1 MNFSQF
7 ILILCAR
14 YKIFLLT
21 LFVTMFVTL
30 TVSLILPK
38 TYKASATLLL
48 NYKGVD
54 PVTNV
59 SLSPMLMPG
68 FMATQADVIY
78 SETTA
83 LLVAKKLKLGQ
94 NNSIKQQFEE
104 SGSNIGFRNWLV
116 DELLRKNLNVDPSR
130 ESSVISI
137 SYKGQDPAF
146 VAKMANAYASIYQ
159 ELSIKLSVEPSQNA
173 ASYFSDQIEVLRDK
187 LGAAQEK
194 LSHYRQTK
202 GVVNVDESLDVELRQ
217 LNELSSQLVLAQA
230 ELSRSTS
237 GQSDKNLHS
246 KNLDVSDNTFIDN
259 LKSKLA
265 DAESAFADISQNL
278 GNNHPNYV
286 GAQAEVRKLRFEL
299 NRHIKSAMDNSISRV
314 ANIRKALEEKKNNVL
329 ALNQTRDK
337 INLLASEMDGIQQ
350 AYDNAMERLNQA
362 SLEGQANLS
371 GVSLLDAAVPP
382 AKHSSP
388 NIRLNM
394 LLSVFLGTML
404 GLATAL
410 FMEMF
415 DRRIRSSE
423 DLVTA
428 LKAPV
433 FGVIDLKKP
442 KPRFRLT
449 WSRSTR

>member
-21 LFVTMFVTL
+21 LFVTMLITL

-38 TYKASATLLL
+38 TYKATATLLL

-59 SLSPMLMPG
+59 SLSPLFMPG
-68 FMATQADVIY
+68 FMATQANVIY
-78 SETTA
+78 SDTTA
-83 LLVAKKLKLGQ
+83 LMVAKKLNLGQ
-94 NNSIKQQFEE
+94 NNSIKQAYEK
-104 SGSNIGFRNWLV
+104 SGSDIDFRYWIIE
-116 DELLRKNLNVDPSR
+116 ELLRKNLDVEPSR

-137 SYKGQDPAF
+137 SYKGKDPVFA
-146 VAKMANAYASIYQ
+146 AKIANAYANVYQ
-159 ELSIKLSVEPSQNA
+159 DLSVKLSAEPSQNA
-173 ASYFSDQIEVLRDK
+173 AAYFGNQIEVLRDK
-187 LGAAQEK
+187 LEKAQEK
-194 LSHYRQTK
+194 LSHYRQTT
-202 GVVNVDESLDVELRQ
+202 GVVNIDESLDVELRQ

-237 GQSDKNLHS
+237 KQIGNNS
-246 KNLDVSDNTFIDN
+246 LDVSENTFIDN
-259 LKSKLA
+259 LKAKLA
-265 DAESAFADISQNL
+265 EAESVFADISQNL
-278 GNNHPNYV
+278 GRNHPKYV
-286 GAQAEVRKLRFEL
+286 GAQAEVQMLRSEL

-314 ANIRKALEEKKNNVL
+314 ANIRNAMEEKKEKVL

-337 INLLASEMDGIQQ
+337 INILAKEIAGIQQ

-371 GVSLLDAAVPP
+371 GVSSLDEATPP
-382 AKHSSP
+382 AKPSSP
-388 NIRLNM
+388 NMRLNM
-394 LLSVFLGTML
+394 VLSVFLGTML

-423 DLVTA
+423 DLVAA

-442 KPRFRLT
+442 KPRFRLS

>member
-21 LFVTMFVTL
+21 LFVTILITL

-38 TYKASATLLL
+38 TYKATATLLL

-59 SLSPMLMPG
+59 SLSPLFMPG
-68 FMATQADVIY
+68 FMATQANVIY
-78 SETTA
+78 SDRTA
-83 LLVAKKLKLGQ
+83 LMVAKKLKLGQ
-94 NNSIKQQFEE
+94 NKSIKQAYEK
-104 SGSNIGFRNWLV
+104 SGSDVDFRYWMIE
-116 DELLRKNLNVDPSR
+116 ELLRKNLDVEPSR

-137 SYKGQDPAF
+137 SYKGKDPVFA
-146 VAKMANAYASIYQ
+146 AKIANAYANVYKD
-159 ELSIKLSVEPSQNA
+159 LSVKLSAEPSQNA
-173 ASYFSDQIEVLRDK
+173 AAYFGNQIEVLRDK
-187 LGAAQEK
+187 LEKAQEK
-194 LSHYRQTK
+194 LSHYRQTT
-202 GVVNVDESLDVELRQ
+202 GVVNIDESLDVELRQ

-237 GQSDKNLHS
+237 KQFDSNS
-246 KNLDVSDNTFIDN
+246 LDVSENTFIDN
-259 LKSKLA
+259 LKAKLA
-265 DAESAFADISQNL
+265 DAESVFADISQNL
-278 GNNHPNYV
+278 GRNHPKYV
-286 GAQAEVRKLRFEL
+286 GAQAEVHKLRSEL

-314 ANIRKALEEKKNNVL
+314 ANIRSAMEEKKEKVL

-337 INLLASEMDGIQQ
+337 INILAKEIAGIQQ

-371 GVSLLDAAVPP
+371 GVSSLDEASPP
-382 AKHSSP
+382 AKPSSP
-388 NIRLNM
+388 NMRLNM
-394 LLSVFLGTML
+394 VLSVFLGTML

-415 DRRIRSSE
+415 DRRIRSPE
-423 DLVTA
+423 DLVAA

-442 KPRFRLT
+442 KPRFRLS

>member
-7 ILILCAR
+7 ILILFAR
-14 YKIFLLT
+14 YKVFLLT
-21 LFVTMFVTL
+21 LFVTMLITL

-38 TYKASATLLL
+38 TYKATATLLL

-59 SLSPMLMPG
+59 SLSPLFMPG
-68 FMATQADVIY
+68 FMATQANVIY
-78 SETTA
+78 SDTTA
-83 LLVAKKLKLGQ
+83 LMVAKKLKLGQ
-94 NNSIKQQFEE
+94 NNSIIQDYEK
-104 SGSNIGFRNWLV
+104 SGSNINFRHWLV
-116 DELLRKNLNVDPSR
+116 DELLRKNLDVEPSR

-137 SYKGQDPAF
+137 SYKGKDPTFA
-146 VAKMANAYASIYQ
+146 AKIANAYASVYQ
-159 ELSIKLSVEPSQNA
+159 ELSVKLSAEPSQNA
-173 ASYFSDQIEVLRDK
+173 ASYFGNQIEVLRNK
-187 LGAAQEK
+187 LEEAQEK
-194 LSHYRQTK
+194 LSHYRQTT
-202 GVVNVDESLDVELRQ
+202 GVVNIDESLDVELRQ

-237 GQSDKNLHS
+237 KQIDKNS
-246 KNLDVSDNTFIDN
+246 LDVSENTFIDN
-259 LKSKLA
+259 LKTRLA
-265 DAESAFADISQNL
+265 EAESVFADISQNL
-278 GNNHPNYV
+278 GSNHPKYI
-286 GAQAEVRKLRFEL
+286 GAQAEVQKLRAEL

-314 ANIRKALEEKKNNVL
+314 ANIRNAMEEKKEKVL

-337 INLLASEMDGIQQ
+337 IHILAREIEGIQQ

-371 GVSLLDAAVPP
+371 GVSSLDAAVPP
-382 AKHSSP
+382 AKPSSP
-388 NIRLNM
+388 NMRLNM
-394 LLSVFLGTML
+394 VLSVFLGTML

-415 DRRIRSSE
+415 DRRIRSPE

-442 KPRFRLT
+442 KPRFRLS

>member
-14 YKIFLLT
+14 HKIFLLT
-21 LFVTMFVTL
+21 LFVTMFITL

-38 TYKASATLLL
+38 TYKATATLLL

-59 SLSPMLMPG
+59 SLSPLFMPG
-68 FMATQADVIY
+68 FMATQANVIY

-83 LLVAKKLKLGQ
+83 LMVAKKLKLGQ
-94 NNSIKQQFEE
+94 NNSIKQQFED
-104 SGSNIGFRNWLV
+104 SGSNVDFRHWLV
-116 DELLRKNLNVDPSR
+116 DELMRKNLDVEPSR

-137 SYKGQDPAF
+137 SYKGKDPAF

-159 ELSIKLSVEPSQNA
+159 ELSIKLSAEPSQNA
-173 ASYFSDQIEVLRDK
+173 ASYFSNQIEVLRDK
-187 LGAAQEK
+187 LEKAQEK
-194 LSHYRQTK
+194 LSHYRQST

-237 GQSDKNLHS
+237 EQIDNNLLS
-246 KNLDVSDNTFIDN
+246 KSLDVSDNTLIDN
-259 LKSKLA
+259 LKTRLA
-265 DAESAFADISQNL
+265 EAESVFADTSQNL
-278 GNNHPNYV
+278 GSNHPKYV
-286 GAQAEVRKLRFEL
+286 GAKAEVQKLRSEL
-299 NRHIKSAMDNSISRV
+299 NRHIRSAMDNSINRV
-314 ANIRKALEEKKNNVL
+314 ANIRKALEEKKDKVL

-337 INLLASEMDGIQQ
+337 IHILAREIEGIQQ
-350 AYDNAMERLNQA
+350 AYDNTMERLNQA

-371 GVSLLDAAVPP
+371 GVSLLDAAMPP
-382 AKHSSP
+382 AKPSTP
-388 NIRLNM
+388 NMRLNM

-410 FMEMF
+410 FMEMY
-415 DRRIRSSE
+415 DRRIRSPE
-423 DLVTA
+423 DLVKA

-433 FGVIDLKKP
+433 FGVIDLKKS

>member
-21 LFVTMFVTL
+21 LFVTILITL

-38 TYKASATLLL
+38 TYKATATLLL

-59 SLSPMLMPG
+59 SLSPLFMPG
-68 FMATQADVIY
+68 FMATQANVIY
-78 SETTA
+78 SDRTA
-83 LLVAKKLKLGQ
+83 LMVAKKLKLGQ
-94 NNSIKQQFEE
+94 NKSIKQAYEK
-104 SGSNIGFRNWLV
+104 SGSDVNFRYWIIE
-116 DELLRKNLNVDPSR
+116 ELLRKNLDVEPSR

-137 SYKGQDPAF
+137 SYKGKDPVFA
-146 VAKMANAYASIYQ
+146 AKIANAYANVYQ
-159 ELSIKLSVEPSQNA
+159 DLSVKLSAEPSQNA
-173 ASYFSDQIEVLRDK
+173 AAYFGNQIEVLRDK
-187 LGAAQEK
+187 LEKAQEK
-194 LSHYRQTK
+194 LSHYRQTT
-202 GVVNVDESLDVELRQ
+202 GVVNIDESLDVELRQ

-237 GQSDKNLHS
+237 KQFDSNS
-246 KNLDVSDNTFIDN
+246 LDVSENTFIDN
-259 LKSKLA
+259 LKAKLA
-265 DAESAFADISQNL
+265 DAESVFADISQNL
-278 GNNHPNYV
+278 GRNHPKYV
-286 GAQAEVRKLRFEL
+286 GAQAEVHKLRSEL

-314 ANIRKALEEKKNNVL
+314 ANIRNAMEEKKEKVL

-337 INLLASEMDGIQQ
+337 INILAKEIAGIQQ

-371 GVSLLDAAVPP
+371 GVSSLDEALPP
-382 AKHSSP
+382 AKPSSP
-388 NIRLNM
+388 NMRLNM
-394 LLSVFLGTML
+394 VLSVFLGTML

-415 DRRIRSSE
+415 DRRIRSPE
-423 DLVTA
+423 DLVAA

-442 KPRFRLT
+442 KPRFRLS

>member
-21 LFVTMFVTL
+21 LFVTMLITL

-38 TYKASATLLL
+38 TYKATATLLL

-59 SLSPMLMPG
+59 SLSPLFMPG
-68 FMATQADVIY
+68 FMATQANVIY
-78 SETTA
+78 SDTTA
-83 LLVAKKLKLGQ
+83 LMVAKKLKLGQ
-94 NNSIKQQFEE
+94 NNSIKQAYEK
-104 SGSNIGFRNWLV
+104 SGSDIDFRYWIIE
-116 DELLRKNLNVDPSR
+116 ELLRKNLDVEPSR

-137 SYKGQDPAF
+137 SYKGKDPVFA
-146 VAKMANAYASIYQ
+146 AKIANAYANVYQ
-159 ELSIKLSVEPSQNA
+159 DLSVKLSAEPSQNA
-173 ASYFSDQIEVLRDK
+173 AAYFGNQIEVLRDK
-187 LGAAQEK
+187 LEKAQEK
-194 LSHYRQTK
+194 LSHYRQTT
-202 GVVNVDESLDVELRQ
+202 GVVNIDESLDVELRQ

-237 GQSDKNLHS
+237 KQIGNNS
-246 KNLDVSDNTFIDN
+246 LDVSENTFIDN
-259 LKSKLA
+259 LKAKLA
-265 DAESAFADISQNL
+265 EAESVFADISQNL
-278 GNNHPNYV
+278 GRNHPKYV
-286 GAQAEVRKLRFEL
+286 GAQAEVQKLRSEL

-314 ANIRKALEEKKNNVL
+314 ANIRSAMEEKKEKVL

-337 INLLASEMDGIQQ
+337 INILAKEIAGIQQ

-371 GVSLLDAAVPP
+371 GVSSLDEAVPP
-382 AKHSSP
+382 AKPSSP
-388 NIRLNM
+388 NMRLNM
-394 LLSVFLGTML
+394 VLSVFLGTML

-423 DLVTA
+423 DLVAA

-442 KPRFRLT
+442 KPRFRLS

>member
-21 LFVTMFVTL
+21 LFVTILITL

-38 TYKASATLLL
+38 TYKATATLLL

-59 SLSPMLMPG
+59 SLSPLFMPG
-68 FMATQADVIY
+68 FMATQANVIY
-78 SETTA
+78 SDRTA
-83 LLVAKKLKLGQ
+83 LMVAKKLKLGQ
-94 NNSIKQQFEE
+94 NKSIKQAYEK
-104 SGSNIGFRNWLV
+104 SGSDVDFRYWMIE
-116 DELLRKNLNVDPSR
+116 ELLRKNLDVEPSR

-137 SYKGQDPAF
+137 SYKGKDPVFA
-146 VAKMANAYASIYQ
+146 AKIANAYANVYQ
-159 ELSIKLSVEPSQNA
+159 DLSVKLSAEPSQNA
-173 ASYFSDQIEVLRDK
+173 AAYFGNQIEVLRDK
-187 LGAAQEK
+187 LEKAQEK
-194 LSHYRQTK
+194 LSHYRQTT
-202 GVVNVDESLDVELRQ
+202 GVVNIDESLDVELRQ

-237 GQSDKNLHS
+237 KQFDSNS
-246 KNLDVSDNTFIDN
+246 LDVSENTFIDN
-259 LKSKLA
+259 LKAKLA
-265 DAESAFADISQNL
+265 DAESVFADISQNL
-278 GNNHPNYV
+278 GRNHPKYV
-286 GAQAEVRKLRFEL
+286 GAQAEVHKLRSEL

-314 ANIRKALEEKKNNVL
+314 ANIRNAMEEKKEKVL

-337 INLLASEMDGIQQ
+337 INILAKEIAGIQQ

-371 GVSLLDAAVPP
+371 GVSSLDEALPP
-382 AKHSSP
+382 AKPSSP
-388 NIRLNM
+388 NMRLNM
-394 LLSVFLGTML
+394 VLSVFLGTML

-415 DRRIRSSE
+415 DRRIRSPE
-423 DLVTA
+423 DLVAA

-442 KPRFRLT
+442 KPRFRLS